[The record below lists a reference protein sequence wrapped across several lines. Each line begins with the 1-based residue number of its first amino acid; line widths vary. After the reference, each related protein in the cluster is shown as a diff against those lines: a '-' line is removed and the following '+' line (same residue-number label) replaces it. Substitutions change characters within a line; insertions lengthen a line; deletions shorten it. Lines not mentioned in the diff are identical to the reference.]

1 MGTRTSG
8 GVGGAGLTPAPTR
21 FRDEAALPSPG
32 SAEGPPGTYAP
43 LIAWSHLANRSRQGN
58 DNLLHEQR
66 RKLPW
71 PMTSSNQVSHRQE
84 RQAPG
89 LRLRTLRLASRR
101 LPVSR
106 GPYLPVH
113 GASLRSNPRSSRS
126 PAIRSSRSP
135 VGVSPHR
142 LRSPAGVSRSPVG
155 VSPHRLR
162 SPVGVS
168 RSPAIRSSRSPVG
181 GSPHRLRSPVGVSPH
196 RLRSPVG
203 VSPRSSRSPRSP
215 LSPRSSRSPRSRSP
229 LSPLSPLGVS
239 RLHSNR
245 PGASPRRHR
254 SNRPGASPASNPAIR
269 PPDTGCPAT
278 AWVRQVP
285 GSPCKACL

>member
-155 VSPHRLR
+155 VSR
-162 SPVGVS
+162 S
-168 RSPAIRSSRSPVG
+168 RAIRSS
-181 GSPHRLRSPVGVSPH
+181 RSPVGVSPH

>member
-106 GPYLPVH
+106 GPHLPVH
-113 GASLRSNPRSSRS
+113 GASLRSSRQPLPSPATRSS
-126 PAIRSSRSP
+126 
-135 VGVSPHR
+135 
-142 LRSPAGVSRSPVG
+142 
-155 VSPHRLR
+155 
-162 SPVGVS
+162 
-168 RSPAIRSSRSPVG
+168 
-181 GSPHRLRSPVGVSPH
+181 
-196 RLRSPVG
+196 RSPVG
-203 VSPRSSRSPRSP
+203 VSPRSSRSPVGV
-215 LSPRSSRSPRSRSP
+215 SPRSSRSPVGVSRSP
-229 LSPLSPLGVS
+229 VGVSPRSSRSPVGVSRSPVGVSPHSSRSPVGVSPLSPLSPLSPSSRSPLSPLGVS

>member
-142 LRSPAGVSRSPVG
+142 LRSP
-155 VSPHRLR
+155 
-162 SPVGVS
+162 
-168 RSPAIRSSRSPVG
+168 
-181 GSPHRLRSPVGVSPH
+181 
-196 RLRSPVG
+196 VG

>member
-135 VGVSPHR
+135 
-142 LRSPAGVSRSPVG
+142 
-155 VSPHRLR
+155 
-162 SPVGVS
+162 
-168 RSPAIRSSRSPVG
+168 AIRSS
-181 GSPHRLRSPVGVSPH
+181 RSPVGVSPH

>member
-1 MGTRTSG
+1 MRTRTSG
-8 GVGGAGLTPAPTR
+8 GVGGAGLTPARTR

-142 LRSPAGVSRSPVG
+142 LRSP
-155 VSPHRLR
+155 
-162 SPVGVS
+162 
-168 RSPAIRSSRSPVG
+168 
-181 GSPHRLRSPVGVSPH
+181 VGVSPH

>member
-1 MGTRTSG
+1 MRTRTSG

-135 VGVSPHR
+135 AIRSSRSPVGVSPHR

-155 VSPHRLR
+155 VS
-162 SPVGVS
+162 
-168 RSPAIRSSRSPVG
+168 RSPAIRSS
-181 GSPHRLRSPVGVSPH
+181 RSPVGVSPH

-215 LSPRSSRSPRSRSP
+215 LSPRSSRSPRSR
-229 LSPLSPLGVS
+229 SPLSPLGVS